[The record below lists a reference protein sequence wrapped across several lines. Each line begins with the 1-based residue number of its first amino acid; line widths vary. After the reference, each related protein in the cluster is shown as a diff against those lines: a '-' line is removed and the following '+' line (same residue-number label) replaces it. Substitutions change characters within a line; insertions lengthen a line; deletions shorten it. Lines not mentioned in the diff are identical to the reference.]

1 MNIDTMFEL
10 QKVLDNHIKEKHN
23 LEEENLIE
31 RKILALLVEIGELAN
46 ETRCF
51 KFWSIKPPSSKDKIL
66 EEFVDGV
73 HFILSI
79 GLDLSFNPGFELKVR
94 EKEMS
99 IIDQFLSIYQQIAEF
114 QMNHTKDTYEEI
126 LTEYFNLGRL
136 LGFSTEEIMFAYI
149 SKNEINHERQKQ
161 GY

>member
-79 GLDLSFNPGFELKVR
+79 GLDLSFDSGFELKIR
-94 EKEMS
+94 DKEMS
-99 IIDQFLSIYQQIAEF
+99 IVDQFLSIYQQIAEF
-114 QMNHTKDTYEEI
+114 QMNHTKDTYENI
-126 LTEYFNLGRL
+126 LSEYFNLGRL

-149 SKNEINHERQKQ
+149 SKNEINHERQEQ

>member
-10 QKVLDNHIKEKHN
+10 QQVLDTHIKEKHN
-23 LEEENLIE
+23 LETENLIE
-31 RKILALLVEIGELAN
+31 RKVLALLVELGELAN

-79 GLDLSFNPGFELKVR
+79 GLDLSYNAGFELTIN
-94 EKEMS
+94 EDELS
-99 IIDQFLSIYQQIAEF
+99 IVDQFLSIYQRIAQF
-114 QMNHTKDTYEEI
+114 QLNHTKETYEGI

-149 SKNEINHERQKQ
+149 SKNEINHERQEQ

>member
-10 QKVLDNHIKEKHN
+10 QKVLDIHIKEKHN
-23 LEEENLIE
+23 LEMENLIE

-51 KFWSIKPPSSKDKIL
+51 KFWSIKPPSSKEKIL

-79 GLDLSFNPGFELKVR
+79 GLDLSYNAGFELTINDEELSLV
-94 EKEMS
+94 
-99 IIDQFLSIYQQIAEF
+99 DQFLSIYQRIADF
-114 QMNHTKDTYEEI
+114 QLNHTKETYKV
-126 LTEYFNLGRL
+126 LLSEYFNLGRL
-136 LGFSTEEIMFAYI
+136 LGFTKEEIMFAYI
-149 SKNEINHERQKQ
+149 SKNEINHERQEQ

>member
-10 QKVLDNHIKEKHN
+10 QKVLDTHIKEKHS
-23 LEEENLIE
+23 LEKENLVD
-31 RKILALLVEIGELAN
+31 RKILALLVELGELAN

-51 KFWSIKPPSSKDKIL
+51 KFWSIKPPSASEKIL
-66 EEFVDGV
+66 EEFVDGI

-79 GLDLSFNPGFELKVR
+79 GIDLSYEAGFELKII
-94 EKEMS
+94 EKEIS
-99 IIDQFLSIYQQIAEF
+99 QVDQFLAIYQCITEF
-114 QMNHTKDTYEEI
+114 RLGHTKETYED
-126 LTEYFNLGRL
+126 LLSEYFSLGLL

-149 SKNEINHERQKQ
+149 SKNEINHERQEQ

>member
-1 MNIDTMFEL
+1 MFEL
-10 QKVLDNHIKEKHN
+10 QKVLDTHIQEKHS
-23 LEEENLIE
+23 LEKENLVE
-31 RKILALLVEIGELAN
+31 RKILALLVELGELAN

-51 KFWSIKPPSSKDKIL
+51 KFWSVKPPSTKDKVL

-79 GLDLSFNPGFELKVR
+79 GLDLSYESGIELTIK
-94 EKEMS
+94 EKEIS
-99 IIDQFLSIYQQIAEF
+99 LVDQFLSIYQRITEF
-114 QMNHTKDTYEEI
+114 RSNHTLESYEGI
-126 LTEYFNLGRL
+126 LSDYFNLGRL

-149 SKNEINHERQKQ
+149 SKNELNHERQEQ